1 MNDLAGRSHGM
12 IERTF
17 NERYRLEDKIGEGGM
32 ATVFSGTDTQLRR
45 RVAIKVLRPQ
55 YAADADFVKRF
66 YSEAQHAAKLSHP
79 NVVNIYDV
87 GRQDDTYFIVM
98 ELVDGATLAE
108 MIEADGRIP
117 EPVAID
123 YAAQVCNGLAYAH
136 RQGLL
141 HRDIKP
147 ANILVTKDDVVK
159 LSDFGIARAVSQHT
173 MTLTQPGMVMGS
185 VYYLSPE
192 QAQGHE
198 MRETSD
204 LYSLGVVLYQML
216 TGRLPYTGDLPVT
229 VAIKHVSG
237 PIPVI
242 DPVEDGISPAL
253 AAIVDRLLQKDPA
266 RRFAS
271 ATEVASALREAR
283 EHPLQVSAFEPPGRG
298 AATNAA
304 TKSME
309 RVVIPQPPPRH
320 AKFPDRKRIEE
331 ETRAHQLVE
340 PEHAAAPWSGML
352 RNALPAIAL
361 AISLGIG
368 FAIVRVGPPLFRTTP
383 TSVANYVGMS
393 AENAQALLAQS
404 GLHPRVTQEPSE
416 SVPRGEVVKQQPPAG
431 TTAPAGSVV
440 ELFVSAGLPIVELAD
455 LRSFSREDAER
466 YLRNAKLTPKFTEK
480 FDKAPRDAVL
490 DQDPPAGTSIPAHTV
505 VTLIVSA
512 GLRPVAVPD
521 IVSLAA
527 DDASKTLRERKLD
540 IDVIDRTPSDEIPEN
555 VIISQDPKPGTQIEP
570 GTKIKVVVSV
580 GPAQITVPDAG
591 GRGLDDANAAMKAAG
606 LATHIVYLA
615 QAGTPTGTV
624 IAQTPP
630 AASAVRRGDTI
641 TLTIAVPG
649 TVPSVADMTL
659 DQAEKALANAGYA
672 VGNVA
677 YTQEGTEGNVVR
689 TEPEAGASLRPGE
702 AVTIYY
708 NSPSSK

>member
-1 MNDLAGRSHGM
+1 M

-17 NERYRLEDKIGEGGM
+17 NERYRLDDKIGEGGM
-32 ATVFSGTDTQLRR
+32 ATVFSGTDTLLRR

-55 YAADADFVKRF
+55 YAADADFVQRF

-98 ELVDGATLAE
+98 ELVEGATLAE
-108 MIEADGRIP
+108 MIETDRRIP
-117 EPVAID
+117 EPVAVD
-123 YAAQVCNGLAYAH
+123 YAAQICNGLAYAH

-198 MRETSD
+198 MHETSD

-216 TGRLPYTGDLPVT
+216 TGRLPYTGDLPIT

-242 DPVEDGISPAL
+242 DPVADGISPAL
-253 AAIVDRLLQKDPA
+253 AMIVDRLLQKDPA

-271 ATEVASALREAR
+271 ATEVASALREGR
-283 EHPLQVSAFEPPGRG
+283 ENPSQISVFEPQSFGG
-298 AATNAA
+298 AAQAA

-309 RVVIPQPPPRH
+309 RVVIPQPPPRR
-320 AKFPDRKRIEE
+320 AKFPDRKGIEE
-331 ETRAHQLVE
+331 ETRANALVE
-340 PEHAAAPWSGML
+340 EEQGSAPWSGPL
-352 RNALPAIAL
+352 RYALPAVAL
-361 AISLGIG
+361 AVSLLIG
-368 FAIVRVGPPLFRTTP
+368 FATMRLGTTFFHQTPASIV
-383 TSVANYVGMS
+383 NYVGMS
-393 AENAQALLAQS
+393 AESAQALLAKA
-404 GLHPRVTQEPSE
+404 GLHPHLTQEPSE
-416 SVPRGEVVKQQPPAG
+416 SVPLGNVMKQEPPAG
-431 TTAPAGSVV
+431 ASVPAGSVV
-440 ELFVSAGLPIVELAD
+440 ELFVSAGLPITELAD

-466 YLRNAKLTPKFTEK
+466 YLRNAKLTPSFAEK
-480 FDKAPRDAVL
+480 FDKAPRDTVI
-490 DQDPPAGTSIPAHTV
+490 DQDPPAGTSIPAHTLV
-505 VTLIVSA
+505 RLLVSA
-512 GLRPVAVPD
+512 GLRPVKAPD
-521 IVSLAA
+521 IVSLSV
-527 DDASKTLRERKLD
+527 DDATKTLHDRKLD
-540 IDVIDRTPSDEIPEN
+540 VAVIDRTPSDEIPEN

-570 GTKIKVVVSV
+570 GAKINVVVSV
-580 GPAQITVPDAG
+580 GPAQITVPDVG
-591 GRGLDDANAAMKAAG
+591 GRALEDADAAMKAAG
-606 LATHIVYLA
+606 LAAHIVYLA
-615 QAGTPTGTV
+615 QSGTPTGTV
-624 IAQTPP
+624 IAQSPP
-630 AASAVRRGDTI
+630 ASSSLRRGDTV

-649 TVPSVADMTL
+649 SVPSVDGMTL
-659 DQAEKALANAGYA
+659 DQAEKRLADAGYA

-677 YTQEGTEGNVVR
+677 YTQEGTEGAVVR

-708 NSPSSK
+708 NSPSR